1 MAIMRWQPFRDFDRF
16 FDEDFVPMI
25 PFGRM
30 HGPAVDVS
38 ETETEVAVEMA
49 VPGTERE
56 KMDITVENNVLTVS
70 AKHEEE
76 KEEHGKQ
83 FYRKEI
89 RRGAFERSVAL
100 PAEVKGE
107 EAKAT
112 VDKGILKVVLPKSER
127 AKPKKVQIE
136 VK

>member
-16 FDEDFVPMI
+16 FEDDFVPVI

-38 ETETEVAVEMA
+38 ETETEVTVEMA
-49 VPGTERE
+49 VPGIERE
-56 KMDITVENNVLTVS
+56 KLDITVENNVLTVS
-70 AKHEEE
+70 SQHEEE
-76 KEEHGKQ
+76 NEEKGKH

-89 RRGAFERSVAL
+89 RRGAFQRSVAL
-100 PAEVKGE
+100 PAEVKGD
-107 EAKAT
+107 EANAT
-112 VDKGILKVVLPKSER
+112 MENGVLKIVLPKSER

-136 VK
+136 VR